1 MASMSDRAP
10 SNEGLAGRHVFESRR
25 EEVERV
31 QRLLLDTL
39 SKHDFNEASC
49 FAIRLALEEALANA
63 YKHGNKEDPSKRVEV
78 DCGVEQGVVVIRV
91 RDQGKGFDPE
101 RVADPLATTN
111 LMKPNGRGIFFM
123 KNYMDEIDYT
133 FAADGG
139 TVVTLRKRLSSSPA
153 EFDHREGK

>member
-1 MASMSDRAP
+1 MSFEVPRVH
-10 SNEGLAGRHVFESRR
+10 LAIDSQFGNIEL
-25 EEVERV
+25 V
-31 QRLLLDTL
+31 Q
-39 SKHDFNEASC
+39 
-49 FAIRLALEEALANA
+49 IVMEEALRKLDLDEETAHSIGIAVREAVANA
-63 YKHGNKEDPSKRVEV
+63 IKHGNKEDPSKRVEV

-153 EFDHREGK
+153 ESDHREGK